1 MAEEKKAHFLED
13 LRLALKRKGLGGLIR
28 DIFLHPGNQA
38 IALYRIYR
46 WLYLKGHVNLAFL
59 GYRLNYFL
67 CGVEI
72 HPDAEIGPD
81 FHLDHPISVL
91 IGRRTR
97 IGRGVRIYSHVAVG
111 AVGLPEENPFM
122 DVRDYVQIYH
132 GAMVGGSATIGE
144 YAQIGLN
151 AVVWNQDVPPYSV
164 VVGNPGRVIK
174 VEGKRVNPEDYV
186 GYKYNPADFHGPPP
200 EHDLSKEEERKG
212 SWTDPSTYGKDLRTG
227 RTGG

>member
-1 MAEEKKAHFLED
+1 MTEQAAVSNIITD
-13 LRLALKRKGLGGLIR
+13 LRLALRRKGMGGLIR
-28 DIFLHPGNQA
+28 DILLHPGNQA
-38 IALYRIYR
+38 IALYRIYH
-46 WLYLKGHVNLAFL
+46 WLYEKGFTTLAFI

-132 GAMVGGSATIGE
+132 GAMVGGNAIIGE
-144 YAQIGLN
+144 FAEIGLN
-151 AVVWNQDVPPYSV
+151 AVVWNQDIPPYAV
-164 VVGNPGRVIK
+164 VVGNPARVIK
-174 VEGKRVNPEDYV
+174 IEGKRVNPEEYKD
-186 GYKYNPADFHGPPP
+186 YKYNPSDYHGPPP
-200 EHDLSKEEERKG
+200 DRDMDKYERERKKA
-212 SWTDPSTYGKDLRTG
+212 WTDPSSW
-227 RTGG
+227 

>member
-1 MAEEKKAHFLED
+1 MNEDAKAHILED
-13 LRLALKRKGLGGLIR
+13 LKLAVKRKGLGGLIR

-38 IALYRIYR
+38 IALYRVYR
-46 WLYLKGHVNLAFL
+46 WLYLKGRLNLAFL

-91 IGRRTR
+91 IGRQTR
-97 IGRGVRIYSHVAVG
+97 IGKGVRIYSHVAVG

-132 GAMVGGSATIGE
+132 GAMVGGSAIIGE

-164 VVGNPGRVIK
+164 VVGNPARVIK

-186 GYKYNPADFHGPPP
+186 GYRYDPSHFHGPIP
-200 EHDLSKEEERKG
+200 EHDPDKEPERSE
-212 SWTDPSTYGKDLRTG
+212 SWTDPSTYRKGKG
-227 RTGG
+227 PGKGG

>member
-1 MAEEKKAHFLED
+1 MSGDGKAHFLDD
-13 LRLALKRKGLGGLIR
+13 LRLALKRKGLGGMVR
-28 DIFLHPGNQA
+28 DVLLHPGNQA

-46 WLYLKGHVNLAFL
+46 WFYLKGWVTLAFL

-72 HPDAEIGPD
+72 HPDADIGPD

-91 IGRRTR
+91 IGRGTR

-122 DVRDYVQIYH
+122 DIRDYVQIYH
-132 GAMVGGSATIGE
+132 GAMVGGSAVIGE

-174 VEGKRVNPEDYV
+174 VEGRRVNPEDYV
-186 GYKYNPADFHGPPP
+186 GYKYDPSHFHGPPP
-200 EHDLSKEEERKG
+200 EHDPDKEPERSESWIDPRTYRKASPG
-212 SWTDPSTYGKDLRTG
+212 SES
-227 RTGG
+227 

>member
-1 MAEEKKAHFLED
+1 MQGSAASHFLED
-13 LRLALKRKGLGGLIR
+13 FRLALKRKGFGNLMR

-46 WLYLKGHVNLAFL
+46 MLYLKGHVNLAFL

-81 FHLDHPISVL
+81 FHLDHPIGVL

-132 GAMVGGSATIGE
+132 GAMVGGSCTIGE

-151 AVVWNQDVPPYSV
+151 AVVWNQDIPPYAV

-174 VEGKRVNPEDYV
+174 IAGKRVNPDDYRD
-186 GYKYNPADFHGPPP
+186 YKYDPSDYKGPIPG
-200 EHDLSKEEERKG
+200 HDPNRVER
-212 SWTDPSTYGKDLRTG
+212 SMDWTDPGSYGG
-227 RTGG
+227 RT